1 MIQLLPGIRIKV
13 PNKHSTYGRGKV
25 KTIQLISGK
34 HILSKGYM
42 VTTVTVTIWVPAS
55 VCEAQM
61 SVSMTTASMT
71 AFHTFAT
78 RNYKSL

>member
-34 HILSKGYM
+34 HSALRCYTATLGNPLSGKHNADNLMY
-42 VTTVTVTIWVPAS
+42 IYS
-55 VCEAQM
+55 NFIYIIIYIKYNREI
-61 SVSMTTASMT
+61 
-71 AFHTFAT
+71 
-78 RNYKSL
+78 